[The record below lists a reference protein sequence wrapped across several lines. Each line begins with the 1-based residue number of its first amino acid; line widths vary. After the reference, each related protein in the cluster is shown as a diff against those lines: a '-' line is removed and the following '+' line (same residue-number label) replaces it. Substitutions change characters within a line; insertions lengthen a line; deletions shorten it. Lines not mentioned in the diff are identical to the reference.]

1 MEISSSTTIQRAA
14 SREQYL
20 SEVPVTPLGRPKK
33 VEKVKKELFL
43 SADCSGLQEDLG
55 LSNSKT
61 EVLLRD
67 IRFGVSFTFITEK
80 NSFAK
85 IQQNNHQLGSFFEL
99 RKLVYRR
106 EDKDTKIA
114 KNVELPII
122 VYSQLPAL
130 IETILQKQQRDRQS
144 VWIKLSIDGGGGFL
158 KFSLSIFGIND
169 PCSKSIVDCRR
180 SFLS

>member
-1 MEISSSTTIQRAA
+1 MQRLQSLSITVSVFPLHQSSQSHGNFKFHHNPTCCIAWTIFVWGTSDSTWSTKK
-14 SREQYL
+14 RE
-20 SEVPVTPLGRPKK
+20 GKK
-33 VEKVKKELFL
+33 GTFL
-43 SADCSGLQEDLG
+43 STDCSGLQEDLG

-67 IRFGVSFTFITEK
+67 IKFGVSFTFITEK

-99 RKLVYRR
+99 RKLVYRC

-114 KNVELPII
+114 KNVELPIV

-144 VWIKLSIDGGGGFL
+144 V
-158 KFSLSIFGIND
+158 
-169 PCSKSIVDCRR
+169 
-180 SFLS
+180 